1 MTYQYRIQDFSDVKT
16 ESKAVDST
24 LQIACACSCILENKK
39 KLFAFTSI
47 QNILLYQLQDVLQ
60 LPVEYR

>member
-1 MTYQYRIQDFSDVKT
+1 MTYQYSIQDFSDVKT

-39 KLFAFTSI
+39 LFVFTSI

-60 LPVEYR
+60 LPVEYV